1 MSDNRLLHE
10 KLISEVRKMRELQKR
25 YWSSQPKNDLQAEYK
40 RKLLIQSKM
49 QEQVVDNF
57 IVEISAEQISLGL

>member
-25 YWSSQPKNDLQAEYK
+25 YWSSQQKNDLQAEYK